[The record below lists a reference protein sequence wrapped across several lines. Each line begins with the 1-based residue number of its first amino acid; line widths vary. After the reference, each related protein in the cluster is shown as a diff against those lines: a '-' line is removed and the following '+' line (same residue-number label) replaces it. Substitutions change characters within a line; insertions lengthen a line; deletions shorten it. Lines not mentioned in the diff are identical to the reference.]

1 MIPIEI
7 IIGQSPI
14 DLNELKQNVFMT
26 QIPADGILAPGQPLI
41 YRFCKPAF
49 PVLPRSGHA
58 GEYYYGDK
66 YDFPYELEV
75 LIGVKK
81 GAADLIRG
89 KDYTLQEERTAD
101 YTEITITPLLKV
113 DRQSE
118 LTIQATAQIV
128 LNGYSIARS
137 FPADTVTL
145 LPTASD
151 TVFASFQAESTS
163 TSLLR
168 SGDYLHA
175 SLSTILKS
183 LPEGASTDSFPIK
196 TTMPVGGKPTL
207 VTIHAVKWEAYRV
220 PVTAEGIASA
230 ASSPIKLEEGKDFQS
245 PDGLDKV
252 NARFLF
258 TPLAEEYKA
267 YATANVLTEVNGITQ
282 TLSLTTPATVV
293 QSVGSALAEVV
304 GGFDLI
310 PDSFHTLKPG
320 QPFELKIVH
329 KLLDLAKPFG
339 ELLVGV
345 LPLPW
350 KIEGIAWELSRL
362 APSAAA
368 AAPIPLALGKDF
380 FLQDAGNAFEQQ
392 LTIQPTLVDTDAQAI
407 PQTYELKGIVS
418 YLINGTIQASNPIK
432 LLIKQLPLVKEHL
445 SKLFQVK
452 ASKLGSVRQGEP
464 VLLKLATPFEGLLG
478 GAGAAS
484 LASALPDLQ
493 WFPVTGDLPIGGLSL
508 PFEIREVAWSVLDE
522 HNNPLTEGE
531 HFRSA
536 EGLGQL
542 QTSLVFLPPTVWQGN
557 GAEVARKV
565 QASVTAAI
573 NGIPL
578 TLEGLSLNFLLKPLN
593 LLPFKDKILAGIM
606 STLQVARSSDTLEPG
621 TALIA
626 ELTSGLAKSGSLGSL
641 AAREAGLASGDG
653 KLFSGTLPF
662 IDELIPF
669 ELPVGF
675 SVKLDWK
682 LYKKLVNGQFE
693 PLGGSEFHIRSA
705 DLSDSLNPWKESRL
719 DLLLTPQIKGFHQLA
734 ELDLRYLE
742 AALEI
747 QIANL
752 DPIALTLPKIPI
764 AQVPIA
770 VPELLLAG
778 EHRLNDLQQEG
789 DRLIILPESTM
800 SGLISWDLLKPVLEK
815 VTSQLNVV
823 YKLLDGVADK
833 VEFLASLLGLKE
845 ALEIVLQPIGAN
857 TMWVAVAQ
865 GDAIPDL
872 EVLPKIDHELIDD
885 DEWDDEISGFV
896 AILPSNRKITVFEDA
911 NYKGKSMDIVPSLAR
926 TQEGHPYGNIVCVLI
941 NLNVDEGKL
950 APVPANTLV
959 RQVGNDAID
968 SLRFLNIS

>member
-1 MIPIEI
+1 
-7 IIGQSPI
+7 
-14 DLNELKQNVFMT
+14 MT

-58 GEYYYGDK
+58 GEYYFGDK
-66 YDFPYELEV
+66 YEFPYELEI

-81 GAADLIRG
+81 GTADLIRG
-89 KDYTLQEERTAD
+89 KDYTLTEERKAD

-113 DRQSE
+113 EQQSD

-128 LNGYSIARS
+128 LNGYAVTRS
-137 FPADTVTL
+137 FPADAVTL

-151 TVFASFQAESTS
+151 TVFSSFQAESTS

-175 SLSTILKS
+175 SLSTILQS

-207 VTIHAVKWEAYRV
+207 VTIHAIQWEAYKI
-220 PVTAEGIASA
+220 PVAAEGIAA
-230 ASSPIKLEEGKDFQS
+230 AAGSPIKLKEGKDFQS
-245 PDGLDKV
+245 PDGLDKI

-258 TPLAEEYKA
+258 TPQAEDYKA
-267 YATANVLTEVNGITQ
+267 YATAKVLTEVNGITL
-282 TLSLTTPATVV
+282 TLSLTTPATVI
-293 QSVGSALAEVV
+293 QSVGSALAEVI

-362 APSAAA
+362 TPSAV
-368 AAPIPLALGKDF
+368 AAPVPLALGKDF
-380 FLQDAGNAFEQQ
+380 FLQDTGGAFEQQ
-392 LTIQPTLVDTDAQAI
+392 LTILPTLVDTDAQAL
-407 PQTYELKGIVS
+407 PQTYELKGTVS
-418 YLINGTIQASNPIK
+418 YLINGTLQASNPIK
-432 LLIKQLPLVKEHL
+432 LLIKQLPLVKDHL
-445 SKLFQVK
+445 RKLFQVK
-452 ASKLGSVRQGEP
+452 ANKLGSVRQGEP
-464 VLLKLATPFEGLLG
+464 VLLKLTTPFEGLLG

-484 LASALPDLQ
+484 SANASALPDLQ
-493 WFPVTGDLPIGGLSL
+493 WFPVTGDLPIGGLTL
-508 PFEIREVAWSVLDE
+508 PFEIREVAWQVLDE
-522 HNNPLTEGE
+522 HDNPLTEGE

-542 QTSLVFLPPTVWQGN
+542 QTSLVFLPPTVWEGN
-557 GAEVARKV
+557 GADVARKV

-573 NGIPL
+573 NGIPM
-578 TLEGLSLNFLLKPLN
+578 TLEGLNLNFLLKPLN

-606 STLQVARSSDTLEPG
+606 NTLQVTRSADTLEPG
-621 TALIA
+621 TPLIA
-626 ELTSGLAKSGSLGSL
+626 ELTSSLAKTGSLGGF
-641 AAREAGLASGDG
+641 AAQAAGLAEDNS
-653 KLFSGTLPF
+653 KLFAGTLPF

-682 LYKKLVNGQFE
+682 LYKKLVNGQFQA
-693 PLGGSEFHIRSA
+693 LGGSEFHIRGA
-705 DLSDSLNPWKESRL
+705 NLSDSLNPWKESRL

-734 ELDLRYLE
+734 EIDVRYLE

-752 DPIALTLPKIPI
+752 EPIALTLPKIPI

-789 DRLIILPESTM
+789 DRLIILPESTTG
-800 SGLISWDLLKPVLEK
+800 GLLSWDLLKPVLEK
-815 VTSQLNVV
+815 VTTQLNVV
-823 YKLLDGVADK
+823 YNLLDGVLDK
-833 VEFLASLLGLKE
+833 AEFLASLLGLKD

-857 TMWVAVAQ
+857 TMWVAIAQ
-865 GDAIPDL
+865 GDAIPNL
-872 EVLPKIDHELIDD
+872 EVLPKIDHELTDD

-926 TQEGHPYGNIVCVLI
+926 TPEGHPYGNIVSVLI

-950 APVPANTLV
+950 APVPAGTLV

>member
-26 QIPADGILAPGQPLI
+26 QIPADGILAPGQPLV

-66 YDFPYELEV
+66 YDFPYELEI

-81 GAADLIRG
+81 GSADLIRG
-89 KDYTLQEERTAD
+89 KDYAYEEERTAD

-113 DRQSE
+113 EQQSE

-128 LNGYSIARS
+128 LNGYSVSRG
-137 FPADTVTL
+137 FPADAVTL

-168 SGDYLHA
+168 SGDYLQA

-183 LPEGASTDSFPIK
+183 LPEGTSTDSFPIK
-196 TTMPVGGKPTL
+196 TTMPVNGKPTL
-207 VTIHAVKWEAYRV
+207 VTIHAVQWEAFKV
-220 PVTAEGIASA
+220 PVAAEGA
-230 ASSPIKLEEGKDFQS
+230 AVAANTPIKLEEGKDFQS
-245 PDGLDKV
+245 PDGLDKI

-258 TPLAEEYKA
+258 TPQKEDYKA

-282 TLSLTTPATVV
+282 TLSLTTPATTI
-293 QSVGSALAEVV
+293 QSVSSVLADVI

-310 PDSFHTLKPG
+310 PNSFHTLKPG

-350 KIEGIAWELSRL
+350 KIEGIAWELARL
-362 APSAAA
+362 SPTAA
-368 AAPIPLALGKDF
+368 AAPPVPLGLGKDF
-380 FLQDAGNAFEQQ
+380 FLRDAGSAFEQQ
-392 LTIQPTLVDTDAQAI
+392 LTIQPILVDTDAQAI

-418 YLINGTIQASNPIK
+418 YLINGTMQASAPIK
-432 LLIKQLPLVKEHL
+432 LLIKQLPLVKDHL
-445 SKLFQVK
+445 RQLFRVK

-464 VLLKLATPFEGLLG
+464 VLLKLMTPFEGLLG
-478 GAGAAS
+478 GGAAG
-484 LASALPDLQ
+484 LTALPDLQ

-522 HNNPLTEGE
+522 HDNPLTEGE

-542 QTSLVFLPPTVWQGN
+542 QTSLVFLPPTVWEGN
-557 GAEVARKV
+557 VAEVARKV

-606 STLQVARSSDTLEPG
+606 NTLQITRSSDTLEPG
-621 TALIA
+621 TSLVA
-626 ELTSGLAKSGSLGSL
+626 ELTSSLAKAGTPAGI
-641 AAREAGLASGDG
+641 AAQSAGIAEDDG
-653 KLFSGTLPF
+653 KLLSGTLPF
-662 IDELIPF
+662 IDDLIPF

-682 LYKKLVNGQFE
+682 LYKKLVNSQFE
-693 PLGGSEFHIRSA
+693 PLGGSEFNIRGA

-752 DPIALTLPKIPI
+752 EPIALTLPKIPI

-778 EHRLNDLQQEG
+778 EHRLNDLEQEG

-800 SGLISWDLLKPVLEK
+800 GGLVSWDLLKPVLEK
-815 VTSQLNVV
+815 VTTQLNMV
-823 YKLLDGVADK
+823 YNLLDGIADK

-865 GDAIPDL
+865 GDAIPNL
-872 EVLPKIDHELIDD
+872 EVLPKIDHELTDD

-926 TQEGHPYGNIVCVLI
+926 TLEGHPYGNIVSVLI

-950 APVPANTLV
+950 APVPAGTLV